1 MRINVLG
8 KNVVRVLAVVLALL
22 GSTSIASLNN
32 DSVQAASE
40 KTTKRVKKSKAKR
53 QQTTK
58 GLFAVKAGING
69 TLNTYSKPTEHISRV
84 TKLLPEAEYTVY
96 QVAYRTNKANDSV
109 SVWFRIGK
117 NQWVLSTDTDR
128 PYVNGK
134 REKLI
139 AEDYVSK
146 TKDYCR
152 KIGEVTYI
160 YHSVYVNGKWINV
173 QVAEIC

>member
-58 GLFAVKAGING
+58 GLFAVK
-69 TLNTYSKPTEHISRV
+69 LNTQF
-84 TKLLPEAEYTVY
+84 TK
-96 QVAYRTNKANDSV
+96 
-109 SVWFRIGK
+109 
-117 NQWVLSTDTDR
+117 
-128 PYVNGK
+128 
-134 REKLI
+134 
-139 AEDYVSK
+139 
-146 TKDYCR
+146 
-152 KIGEVTYI
+152 
-160 YHSVYVNGKWINV
+160 
-173 QVAEIC
+173 

>member
-8 KNVVRVLAVVLALL
+8 KNVVRVLVVVLTLL
-22 GSTSIASLNN
+22 GSASIASLNN
-32 DSVQAASE
+32 DSVQAASV
-40 KTTKRVKKSKAKR
+40 KTAKRVKKSKAKR
-53 QQTTK
+53 QQTTE

-139 AEDYVSK
+139 AE
-146 TKDYCR
+146 
-152 KIGEVTYI
+152 
-160 YHSVYVNGKWINV
+160 
-173 QVAEIC
+173 A

>member
-8 KNVVRVLAVVLALL
+8 NNVVRVLVVVLALL
-22 GSTSIASLNN
+22 GSASIASLNN
-32 DSVQAASE
+32 DAVQAASV
-40 KTTKRVKKSKAKR
+40 KTAKCVKKSKTKR

-69 TLNTYSKPTEHISRV
+69 TLNTYSRPTEHISRV

-139 AEDYVSK
+139 TEDYVSK

-160 YHSVYVNGKWINV
+160 YHSVYINGKWINV
-173 QVAEIC
+173 QVAAIC

>member
-8 KNVVRVLAVVLALL
+8 KNVVRVLVVVLTLL
-22 GSTSIASLNN
+22 GSASIASLNN
-32 DSVQAASE
+32 DSVQAASV
-40 KTTKRVKKSKAKR
+40 KTAKRVKKSKAKR
-53 QQTTK
+53 QQTTR

-84 TKLLPEAEYTVY
+84 TKLLTEAEYTVY

-139 AEDYVSK
+139 AEAYVSK

-173 QVAEIC
+173 QVAAIC

>member
-8 KNVVRVLAVVLALL
+8 KNVVRVLVVVLALL
-22 GSTSIASLNN
+22 GSASIASLNN
-32 DSVQAASE
+32 DSVQAASV
-40 KTTKRVKKSKAKR
+40 KTAKRVKKSKAKR

-84 TKLLPEAEYTVY
+84 TKLLPEAEYAVY
-96 QVAYRTNKANDSV
+96 QVAYSTNKANDSV

-139 AEDYVSK
+139 AEAYVSK

-173 QVAEIC
+173 QVAAIC

>member
-8 KNVVRVLAVVLALL
+8 KNVVRVLVVVLALL
-22 GSTSIASLNN
+22 GSASIASLNN
-32 DSVQAASE
+32 DSVQAASV
-40 KTTKRVKKSKAKR
+40 KTAKRVKKSKAKR
-53 QQTTK
+53 QQTTR

-96 QVAYRTNKANDSV
+96 QVAYRTTKANDSV

-139 AEDYVSK
+139 AEAYVSK

-173 QVAEIC
+173 QVAAIC

>member
-8 KNVVRVLAVVLALL
+8 KNVARVLVVVLALL
-22 GSTSIASLNN
+22 GSASIASLNN
-32 DSVQAASE
+32 DSVQAASV

-96 QVAYRTNKANDSV
+96 QVAYRANKAND

-139 AEDYVSK
+139 AEAYVSK

-173 QVAEIC
+173 QVAAIC

>member
-8 KNVVRVLAVVLALL
+8 KNVVRVLVVVLTLL
-22 GSTSIASLNN
+22 GSASIASLNN
-32 DSVQAASE
+32 DSVQAASV
-40 KTTKRVKKSKAKR
+40 KTAKRVKKSKAKR

-69 TLNTYSKPTEHISRV
+69 TLNTYSKPTGHISRV

-96 QVAYRTNKANDSV
+96 QVAYSTKKANDSV

-139 AEDYVSK
+139 AEAYVSK

-173 QVAEIC
+173 QVAAIC